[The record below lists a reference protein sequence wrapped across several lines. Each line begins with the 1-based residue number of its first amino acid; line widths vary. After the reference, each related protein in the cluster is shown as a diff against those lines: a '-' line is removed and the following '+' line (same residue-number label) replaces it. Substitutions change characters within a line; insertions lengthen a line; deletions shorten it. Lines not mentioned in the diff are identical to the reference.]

1 MSSLFAATE
10 CIMPE
15 CGNKPARRGVCWT
28 HYEHLTE
35 HGSVE
40 VQRVVEERD
49 RERDLAVEFDWEY
62 LDDDQRSA
70 IERGVRDAYWENGT
84 LQEYDLENM
93 LQEAWIW
100 AASHKA
106 EVLKINTFTLLR
118 ERARSRAVES
128 HRTGWSNESAVDYFE
143 DFLPRE
149 EGA

>member
-1 MSSLFAATE
+1 MSSRSVATE
-10 CIMPE
+10 CVMPE
-15 CGNKPARRGVCWT
+15 CGNERHARGICQT
-28 HYEHLTE
+28 HKRNLHE
-35 HGSVE
+35 HGSLE
-40 VQRVVEERD
+40 VQRAVEEH
-49 RERDLAVEFDWEY
+49 ERQAGLAVEFDWEY
-62 LDDDQRSA
+62 LTEDQSA
-70 IERGVRDAYWENGT
+70 AIRRGVRDAYWENGT

-143 DFLPRE
+143 DFLPRDE
-149 EGA
+149 EG